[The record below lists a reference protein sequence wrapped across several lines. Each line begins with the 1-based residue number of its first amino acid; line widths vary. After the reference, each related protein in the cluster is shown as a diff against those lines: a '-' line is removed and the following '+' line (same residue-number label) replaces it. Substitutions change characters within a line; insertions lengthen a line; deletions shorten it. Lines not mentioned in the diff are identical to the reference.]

1 MTSSKLKIS
10 EFGVLCEYVISVEE
24 ERAKEERNDK
34 KEEKQSEDFYE
45 VDITLV
51 HAILF
56 GSCRSAESVTLD
68 VDFRGNQKYIL
79 VLHSE
84 SLLNQIHAIP
94 LYWPHSW
101 WNYLKGSKR
110 ITNSL
115 ILHEKSAK
123 KLIFSKILLLLP
135 FFKSYPSLLFL
146 I

>member
-1 MTSSKLKIS
+1 M
-10 EFGVLCEYVISVEE
+10 LCEYVISVEE

-45 VDITLV
+45 ADITLV

-68 VDFRGNQKYIL
+68 VDFRGNRKYIL

-94 LYWPHSW
+94 LY
-101 WNYLKGSKR
+101 
-110 ITNSL
+110 
-115 ILHEKSAK
+115 
-123 KLIFSKILLLLP
+123 
-135 FFKSYPSLLFL
+135 
-146 I
+146 

>member
-45 VDITLV
+45 ADITLV

-68 VDFRGNQKYIL
+68 VDFRGNRKYIL

-94 LYWPHSW
+94 LY
-101 WNYLKGSKR
+101 
-110 ITNSL
+110 
-115 ILHEKSAK
+115 
-123 KLIFSKILLLLP
+123 
-135 FFKSYPSLLFL
+135 
-146 I
+146 